1 MVKLTEEMIVAR
13 TRVSDM
19 SNVKK
24 LNCWGAELTDVS
36 VLRKLINV
44 EVLSLS
50 VNCIITLADIQNC
63 KNLQELYIRKNKI
76 PDLNEVCWL
85 RDLTK
90 LKNLWLEEN
99 PCCNSS
105 QSDLY
110 RSTVI
115 RNLPQLQ
122 KLDNVVVQPDE
133 VSEAMRRGIELIHP
147 YDQDESIP
155 YTNYAPPGTQTY
167 QQQPIATQQHHVQSV
182 SARRSSQIV
191 EQNSTYN
198 QDDRRNSQY
207 EQYSCPSRR
216 VSNQVFDP
224 PFGHHQDTQPTQPTH
239 HEVAHPPSS
248 SDAQSGYG
256 VRGGSV
262 NYGGMDDGYVPDY
275 HTGRRISATQYQQ
288 QQYEQ
293 SQPPEQSG
301 GVVTRRSSKVS
312 QHSVSMD
319 SGMRRM
325 SIHEGGSNYEDER
338 NANSYNT
345 ASAATSR
352 TNSVAAQQEMAPP
365 AYHSSHQQELLPRNA
380 YARSNS
386 EPTKLKRSP
395 TNTKKISKNTASSN
409 SSNSSSLSKSSPPP
423 IIKEHPTGASE
434 DEGTVT
440 SASSEVALPPSVCR
454 NCSSRS
460 QELSEDDTNGTG
472 HHHSQHHPLNFRS
485 LQGLENGKQ
494 KAQLSP
500 TNSNSDHSSTT
511 TSNKKCMNC
520 NGGTSSPS
528 TASTTSTGK
537 MSIEDSGDPRT
548 IVAAH
553 YEQTYEQVDQQI
565 ASAKQLLEE
574 RRMRTQVSPER
585 PYPRR
590 PKNRNSNIL
599 SAVLCLIK
607 ELDAPSLEVAEMAI
621 RCRMEELDD

>member
-1 MVKLTEEMIVAR
+1 VNLELGRKSAFSSETAKNDTTFLLVPETATFTIYIQVF
-13 TRVSDM
+13 
-19 SNVKK
+19 
-24 LNCWGAELTDVS
+24 LNWGAELTDVS

-99 PCCNSS
+99 PCCNAQ

-110 RSTVI
+110 RATVI

-133 VSEAMRRGIELIHP
+133 VSDAMRRGTELIHP

-155 YTNYAPPGTQTY
+155 YTNYAPPGTQSY
-167 QQQPIATQQHHVQSV
+167 QQPATQPHQVQTAS
-182 SARRSSQIV
+182 SRRSSQIV

-198 QDDRRNSQY
+198 HDDRRNSQY
-207 EQYSCPSRR
+207 EQQYSCPSRR

-224 PFGHHQDTQPTQPTH
+224 PYGHHQDTQSQATQPTH
-239 HEVAHPPSS
+239 HEASAPPNSQC
-248 SDAQSGYG
+248 DASQSGYG
-256 VRGGSV
+256 QMVRGSSV
-262 NYGGMDDGYVPDY
+262 NYGMDDGYVPDY
-275 HTGRRISATQYQQ
+275 HTGRRFSSQYQQ

-293 SQPPEQSG
+293 ASQGQSS
-301 GVVTRRSSKVS
+301 VTTRRASKVS
-312 QHSVSMD
+312 QHSTSMD
-319 SGMRRM
+319 EQSMRRM
-325 SIHEGGSNYEDER
+325 SIHEGNYEDER
-338 NANSYNT
+338 NANSYNV
-345 ASAATSR
+345 SPTSR
-352 TNSVAAQQEMAPP
+352 SNSSVTPQDHQPT
-365 AYHSSHQQELLPRNA
+365 AYHSSTHHQELLPRNA
-380 YARSNS
+380 YARSN
-386 EPTKLKRSP
+386 
-395 TNTKKISKNTASSN
+395 
-409 SSNSSSLSKSSPPP
+409 
-423 IIKEHPTGASE
+423 
-434 DEGTVT
+434 
-440 SASSEVALPPSVCR
+440 
-454 NCSSRS
+454 
-460 QELSEDDTNGTG
+460 
-472 HHHSQHHPLNFRS
+472 
-485 LQGLENGKQ
+485 
-494 KAQLSP
+494 
-500 TNSNSDHSSTT
+500 
-511 TSNKKCMNC
+511 
-520 NGGTSSPS
+520 
-528 TASTTSTGK
+528 
-537 MSIEDSGDPRT
+537 MSIEDSGDPRS

-574 RRMRTQVSPER
+574 RRMRSQVSPER